1 MTQLTLSSHRFP
13 AVVSERGL
21 SAYLAA
27 IKKFP
32 MLSSEEEFQLAKR
45 LEEHGDIE
53 AAHRLVTS
61 HMRLVVKIAMS
72 NRFYG
77 IPVSDLISEGNI
89 GLLRAVKGFEADRG
103 FRLATYAMWWIRA
116 AIYECILNSWS
127 LVKVGTAHAQKKLF
141 FNLGKLKAKL
151 GVYQDGEIPAA
162 KVETIAEQ
170 LHVTPEEVIDMNRR
184 LSGPDKSLNQPVGE
198 FGETSRQELLID
210 PAPSQEAVL
219 AENENRALGHRL
231 LKQGLATLSARERV
245 VIEQRRLRE
254 NPRTL
259 DDIGADFGV
268 SRERIRQIENRA
280 FQKLQAAVK
289 QNLAAM
295 SQQPATVH

>member
-1 MTQLTLSSHRFP
+1 MTQLALSPNRLP
-13 AVVSERGL
+13 AIASEQGL
-21 SAYLAA
+21 AAYLAA
-27 IKKFP
+27 IRKFP
-32 MLSSEEEFQLAKR
+32 MLSKEEEYQLAKR

-53 AAHRLVTS
+53 AAHKLVTS

-77 IPVSDLISEGNI
+77 IPLSDLISEGNV

-103 FRLATYAMWWIRA
+103 FRLATYAMWWIKA
-116 AIYECILNSWS
+116 AIYECVLNSWS
-127 LVKVGTAHAQKKLF
+127 LVKLGTAHAQKKLF
-141 FNLGKLKAKL
+141 FNLGKLKSKL
-151 GVYQDGEIPAA
+151 GVYQDGEIPPA
-162 KVETIAEQ
+162 KVDVIAER
-170 LHVTPEEVIDMNRR
+170 LHVTPEEIVDMNRR

-198 FGETSRQELLID
+198 FGETTRQDLLID
-210 PAPSQEAVL
+210 QAPSQEAVL
-219 AENENRALGHRL
+219 AENEERALGLRL
-231 LKQGLATLSARERV
+231 LKTGLATLNARERA
-245 VIEQRRLRE
+245 VIEQRRLSE

-289 QNLAAM
+289 QNLASL
-295 SQQPATVH
+295 SQQPSTAH

>member
-1 MTQLTLSSHRFP
+1 MAQVARISNRFP
-13 AVVSERGL
+13 VIASESGL
-21 SAYLAA
+21 PAYLAA

-32 MLSSEEEFQLAKR
+32 MLSQEEEYALAKR
-45 LEEHGDIE
+45 LEEHGDIK

-61 HMRLVVKIAMS
+61 HMRLVVKIAMA

-77 IPVSDLISEGNI
+77 VPVSDLISEGNI

-127 LVKVGTAHAQKKLF
+127 LVKIGTQAAQKKLF
-141 FNLGKLKAKL
+141 FNLGKVKAKL
-151 GVYQDGEIPAA
+151 GIYGDIPPG
-162 KVETIAEQ
+162 KVDTIAER
-170 LHVTPEEVIDMNRR
+170 LHVTPEEVVDMNRR
-184 LSGPDKSLNQPVGE
+184 LASPDSSLNQPAGE
-198 FGETSRQELLID
+198 FGETERQDLLID
-210 PAPSQEAVL
+210 HTPSQETTL
-219 AENENRALGHRL
+219 AEKEDRGLGHKL
-231 LKQGLATLSARERV
+231 LKKGLATLSERERR
-245 VIEQRRLRE
+245 VIEQRRLTD

-289 QNLAAM
+289 QDLAAM
-295 SQQPATVH
+295 THRSMPAH